1 MPRTHATVEA
11 AVRVLE
17 LFDADRTEWTLSDLA
32 RYLNQPTSTVH
43 EQLQTLTGVGLLV
56 RLGRGRYG
64 LGWRLLKLSSA
75 LYGSLPWYAPAHDAM
90 ERLAR
95 GTHLLAF
102 LCVLHDDSVL
112 CVARSVQGRGGP
124 PVAGELDFELPAHA
138 TASGKLLLAL
148 AGQALPH
155 PTAAFTPQTLTGAAA
170 WNAESRSIRTQGHA
184 LSRDEWAPGTSGL
197 AVPVR
202 GEGGAVLAAL
212 GLSLPTARLHAAET
226 LLRKLKDAAAEV
238 GWTLGHRG

>member
-1 MPRTHATVEA
+1 MTRTHATVEA

-17 LFDADRTEWTLSDLA
+17 LFDADRTEWTLSGLA
-32 RYLNQPTSTVH
+32 RHLGQPTSTVH
-43 EQLQTLTGVGLLV
+43 EQLQTLSASGLLV
-56 RLGRGRYG
+56 RVGRGRYR

-95 GTHLLAF
+95 GTHLLSF
-102 LCVLHDDSVL
+102 LCILHGDQVL
-112 CVARSVQGRGGP
+112 CVARSVQGRDGP

-148 AGQALPH
+148 ARRPLP
-155 PTAAFTPQTLTGAAA
+155 AAATPFTGQTLIHPLDWDT
-170 WNAESRSIRTQGHA
+170 ETRTIRTRGHA
-184 LSRDEWAPGTSGL
+184 LSQDEWAVGTSGL

-202 GEGGAVLAAL
+202 GESGVVLAAL
-212 GLSLPTARLHAAET
+212 GLSLPTARMHAHES
-226 LLRKLKDAAAEV
+226 LLRALHTAAAEV
-238 GWTLGHRG
+238 GWTLGNRG